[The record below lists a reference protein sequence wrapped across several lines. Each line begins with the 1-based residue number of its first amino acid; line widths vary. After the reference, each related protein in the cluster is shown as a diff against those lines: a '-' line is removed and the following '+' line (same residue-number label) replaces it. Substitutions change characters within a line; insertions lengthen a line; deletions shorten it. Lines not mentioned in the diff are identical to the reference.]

1 MVKNTINALTKI
13 YLWYKILNVRGVE
26 VIVVDREIVDAGQK
40 LSKERIHL
48 ENINI
53 DNIKLV
59 AGIDVAYYKKDDNE
73 YGVCCIDV
81 FDIETFEI
89 VEKET
94 FACKISVPYT
104 PGYLAYREL
113 PIILETY
120 RKLKNKP
127 DIFMLDGNGYL
138 HQNHLGIATMFSL
151 TTNEKSIG
159 VAKTFYNFA
168 KIDFSVGEEV
178 MSTNPIIIDNEIY
191 GYVMRSRSNCKPIF
205 ISPGN
210 GLSFENSIAVV
221 KKCLSE
227 ESRIPIPTRIAD
239 LDTHIERKKLLLRK

>member
-1 MVKNTINALTKI
+1 M
-13 YLWYKILNVRGVE
+13 
-26 VIVVDREIVDAGQK
+26 
-40 LSKERIHL
+40 

-53 DNIKLV
+53 DDVKLI
-59 AGIDVAYYKKDDNE
+59 AGVDVAYYEKDNKE

-81 FDIETFEI
+81 FDIDTFEI
-89 VEKET
+89 IEKQT
-94 FACKISVPYT
+94 FECEIKIPYK

-120 RKLKNKP
+120 NKLKCKP

-138 HQNHLGIATMFSL
+138 HHDHLGIATMFAL
-151 TTNEKSIG
+151 ATNEKCIG

-168 KIDFSVGEEV
+168 KTDYHVGEEV
-178 MSTNPIIIDNEIY
+178 MSTNPIIINNEVY
-191 GYVMRSRSNCKPIF
+191 GYVMRSRYNCKPIF

-221 KKCLSE
+221 KKMF
-227 ESRIPIPTRIAD
+227 
-239 LDTHIERKKLLLRK
+239 K